1 MRSVLPPDLLVLVF
15 QWHKPS
21 CVVMYENPDFNC
33 LVYWRYSMDRLLN
46 YYNIKH
52 NVRRRY
58 GPEQM
63 FRYPGRGRHLLGCF
77 SDTGTEEEEEK
88 EET

>member
-1 MRSVLPPDLLVLVF
+1 MRSYLPPDLLVLVF

-21 CVVMYENPDFNC
+21 CVVVYENPDFNC

-46 YYNIKH
+46 HYNIKY

-63 FRYPGRGRHLLGCF
+63 FRYPGRGRHLICRSSGA
-77 SDTGTEEEEEK
+77 GTEEEK
-88 EET
+88 EEEN